1 MEQALLGLITALV
14 GVSNAFTLYLV
25 RNIKMH
31 QNSHNGAFPN
41 LVPLLQKMDKQLETL
56 SNEGTYAGRVMATSI
71 EDIKK
76 VVYELKGRAS
86 TSGKA

>member
-25 RNIKMH
+25 RNVKMH
-31 QNSHNGAFPN
+31 QNSHSNGNPN
-41 LVPLLQKMDKQLETL
+41 LGSTIQSIDRSLHTL
-56 SNEGTYAGRVMATSI
+56 VNEGSFTVRSIATSV

-76 VVYELKGRAS
+76 VVYELKGRPAIG
-86 TSGKA
+86 GKE